1 MSRPRSI
8 LLLFA
13 LLATTLASCTAWS
26 SRRSWIDWRWPV
38 HVQEERQA
46 WEDATGRKLQYA
58 NGGSPLF

>member
-13 LLATTLASCTAWS
+13 LLATTLASCASS